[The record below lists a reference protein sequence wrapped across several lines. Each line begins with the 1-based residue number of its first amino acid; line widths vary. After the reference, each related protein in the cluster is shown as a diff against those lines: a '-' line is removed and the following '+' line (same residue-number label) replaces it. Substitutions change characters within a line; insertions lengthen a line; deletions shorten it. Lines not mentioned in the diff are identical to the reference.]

1 MFSLA
6 LLNVFACWLMPIA
19 VRDVARQWNN
29 ETDPTAK
36 SNALIILVGN
46 SYLLAYTF
54 VQILLKLFS

>member
-6 LLNVFACWLMPIA
+6 LLFVFACWLMPIA

-29 ETDPTAK
+29 EADPTAK
-36 SNALIILVGN
+36 SNALIMLVGN

-54 VQILLKLFS
+54 AQILLNLFS